1 MTTAQL
7 EAEAAG
13 RTPPVDL
20 SGAANNAD
28 RRNYLRDADAVAKQ
42 AAEFVIEDEDVEAS
56 EPETAPT
63 DAPPEELENQSSS
76 DYSTASQD
84 ALDERIAATPY
95 VSEQDR
101 QNRID
106 NAGGGEVR

>member
-1 MTTAQL
+1 LRADRARRSVIHL
-7 EAEAAG
+7 AG
-13 RTPPVDL
+13 RALAQRSESRPPRS
-20 SGAANNAD
+20 SGGG
-28 RRNYLRDADAVAKQ
+28 Q
-42 AAEFVIEDEDVEAS
+42 AGQ
-56 EPETAPT
+56 
-63 DAPPEELENQSSS
+63 DAPPEELENPSSS